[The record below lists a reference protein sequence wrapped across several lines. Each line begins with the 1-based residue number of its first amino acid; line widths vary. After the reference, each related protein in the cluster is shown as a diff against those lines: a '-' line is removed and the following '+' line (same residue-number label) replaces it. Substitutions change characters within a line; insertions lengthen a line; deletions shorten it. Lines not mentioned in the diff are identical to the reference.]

1 MEFLRANLSQS
12 FMDKDFKTHQANS
25 ILAQAEAEIGQY
37 QERANY
43 EIRIEK
49 AKIKLDEAKRI
60 YRLAIAG
67 PWARLC
73 QAEEE
78 YRVMVRD
85 VRLVPKEQRS
95 DFFLACPR
103 AECRGR
109 VSSGYKCGLCYH
121 FFCPQCHWDKGLV
134 RDVEHECAQD
144 DIDTV
149 RMLRENT
156 RNCPKCKMGIFKT
169 EGCDQMWCVSCKT
182 AFSWRSGN
190 ILNGPI
196 HNPEYY
202 DFQRRQQANGNIP
215 RQPGDVL
222 CGGMPGPNTLRQRI
236 LANGEDSVIRK
247 RLTDT
252 HRVILHI
259 EEMTMPS
266 IHRKYNQ
273 RPQLFQTHGIAY
285 LRGLI
290 DRMGLRDRLYKATR
304 QEEKFRRYYQV
315 LETLTMNIQE
325 VMRQYVVGQ
334 INGKTADQG
343 CTEMFAFANEAFDR
357 MRKQF
362 KMSIPIF
369 SADMDTTRL

>member
-1 MEFLRANLSQS
+1 
-12 FMDKDFKTHQANS
+12 
-25 ILAQAEAEIGQY
+25 
-37 QERANY
+37 
-43 EIRIEK
+43 
-49 AKIKLDEAKRI
+49 
-60 YRLAIAG
+60 
-67 PWARLC
+67 
-73 QAEEE
+73 
-78 YRVMVRD
+78 
-85 VRLVPKEQRS
+85 
-95 DFFLACPR
+95 
-103 AECRGR
+103 
-109 VSSGYKCGLCYH
+109 
-121 FFCPQCHWDKGLV
+121 
-134 RDVEHECAQD
+134 
-144 DIDTV
+144 
-149 RMLRENT
+149 
-156 RNCPKCKMGIFKT
+156 MGIFKT